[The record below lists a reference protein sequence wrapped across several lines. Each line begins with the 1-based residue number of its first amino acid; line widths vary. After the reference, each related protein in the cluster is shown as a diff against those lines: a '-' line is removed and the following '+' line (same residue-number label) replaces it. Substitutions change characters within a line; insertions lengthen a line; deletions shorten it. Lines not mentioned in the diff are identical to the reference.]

1 VKLLWAILGIATLAA
16 LDSTPFFYLPLG
28 IDGAIVAASSQH
40 PSLAW
45 IYGIVAVGASLGGAW
60 VTFFLGARIGE
71 PGLDRIVSGRRLR
84 KVKRRVARRGAVLLA
99 ISDLIPPP
107 FPFTL
112 SILTAGALSV
122 NRNRF
127 FGTLGL
133 VRILRFGSESML
145 GAAYGV
151 QIFRWTQYEWLRRSA
166 WILVIAGFL
175 AGLVSAGRFVRK
187 KERGVA

>member
-1 VKLLWAILGIATLAA
+1 MELFWAILGIATLAA

-40 PSLAW
+40 PGLAW
-45 IYGIVAVGASLGGAW
+45 VYGIVAVGASLGGAW

-71 PGLDRIVSGRRLR
+71 PGLERFVSGRRLG
-84 KVKRRVARRGAVLLA
+84 KVKRRVVQRGAVLLA

-112 SILTAGALSV
+112 SILMAGALSV

-145 GAAYGV
+145 AAAYGV
-151 QIFRWTQYEWLRRSA
+151 QILRWTQYEWLRRSA

-175 AGLVSAGRFVRK
+175 AGIVSAGRFVRK
-187 KERGVA
+187 KKGGVA